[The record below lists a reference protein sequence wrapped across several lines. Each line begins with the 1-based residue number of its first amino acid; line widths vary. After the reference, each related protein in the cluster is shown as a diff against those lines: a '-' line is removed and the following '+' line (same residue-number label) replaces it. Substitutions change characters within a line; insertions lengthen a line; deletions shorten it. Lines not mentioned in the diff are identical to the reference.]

1 MLIQQKQQQLILQQ
15 QRQSKVIVFGL
26 GNPGPKYSRSR
37 HNVGFMALEKLAA
50 KKGLRLRKRCLHS
63 YKWAVSKDLTL
74 VEPLTYMNNSGIIFP
89 SLVKDEEKIIVI
101 VDNMDLPLGKIRI
114 KKGGSAAGHNGL
126 KSIISAIGPDFI
138 RVYVGIGRPKEGVEV
153 VDHVLSSFTEDEMSG
168 LDSALDRASDAI
180 DSLLNGEDYLAV
192 VQRANSL

>member
-1 MLIQQKQQQLILQQ
+1 M
-15 QRQSKVIVFGL
+15 IVFGL

-153 VDHVLSSFTEDEMSG
+153 VDHVLFSFTEDEMNILSP
-168 LDSALDRASDAI
+168 ALSRASDAI